1 MVQLPNKPSQLKQ
14 SSFNEKNFF
23 KKAIILQL
31 KIKQNKTPQHIK
43 QQLFL
48 WLNTSVIGAGISGM
62 ASVGPTWYQLGSL
75 NGTRGSI
82 AWLQVGAGCGL
93 VTQPSLWAKGLHS
106 SLLELLQTRLLV
118 S

>member
-1 MVQLPNKPSQLKQ
+1 MKKIFVL
-14 SSFNEKNFF
+14 
-23 KKAIILQL
+23 KAIILQL
-31 KIKQNKTPQHIK
+31 KFKQNKTPQHSI